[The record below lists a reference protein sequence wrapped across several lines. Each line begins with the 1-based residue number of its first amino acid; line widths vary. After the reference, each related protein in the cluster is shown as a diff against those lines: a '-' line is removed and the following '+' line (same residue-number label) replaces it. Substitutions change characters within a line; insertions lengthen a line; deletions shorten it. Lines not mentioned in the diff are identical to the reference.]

1 MPHVDYPRTV
11 EVVVHA
17 QSEGSERANVFHF
30 YLVAIGFPT
39 ATQLDTLCQNFW
51 TAIGLAYRN
60 CCGINVNFTA
70 VTARDLQSV
79 AGAVGTYAIPQPAPG
94 TINADLMPA
103 NCAAVI
109 SWRTG
114 LSGRSARGRSY
125 IFGLQDGAA
134 IGSTLTNAQIALL
147 TALSNAI
154 GSFTNAGG
162 VGVLFSILSK
172 TLVNTFPVRNAIID
186 AIMDSQRRR
195 LPGRGN

>member
-1 MPHVDYPRTV
+1 
-11 EVVVHA
+11 
-17 QSEGSERANVFHF
+17 
-30 YLVAIGFPT
+30 
-39 ATQLDTLCQNFW
+39 
-51 TAIGLAYRN
+51 
-60 CCGINVNFTA
+60 
-70 VTARDLQSV
+70 
-79 AGAVGTYAIPQPAPG
+79 
-94 TINADLMPA
+94 MPA